1 MIKKQVSTA
10 NMKIDFCKTTGKF
23 LGFIDGKLITKSKSK
38 KRVERICRE
47 HSAGTEFVTGTT
59 NDSRFGI
66 NERFEFVGDLVTMV
80 ANKTS
85 ASAIITGEGG
95 LGKTYTVVKTLEA
108 NGMEDA
114 SNLMEAEDED
124 EIMERDDKQFTIV
137 KGFSTAKG
145 LYRILFEHRNS
156 FLVFDDCDS
165 VLKDPVAVNLLKGAL
180 DSYDKRIISWN
191 CESKGDDDLPRS
203 FQFNGGVIF
212 ISNLT
217 LATLNQALRSRSLCV
232 DLSMT
237 LEQKIERMGSLIE
250 MDGFMPGVSK
260 QFKKDAL
267 ALIDA
272 NKKIASEISL
282 RTLIKVAKIRAG
294 GAKNWMKLAE
304 YVLSN

>member
-1 MIKKQVSTA
+1 MINKKVSPA

-23 LGFIDGKLITKSKSK
+23 LGFLDGKLITKSKSRR
-38 KRVERICRE
+38 RVEYTLKRIGSE
-47 HSAGTEFVTGTT
+47 QSVTCET
-59 NDSRFGI
+59 SSSKFGI
-66 NERFEFVGDLVTMV
+66 NERFDFVGDLVTMV

-95 LGKTYTVVKTLEA
+95 LGKTYTVIKTLEA

-114 SNLMEAEDED
+114 SNLLEMEDED
-124 EIMERDDKQFTIV
+124 EIMERDDKMFTIV

-156 FLVFDDCDS
+156 FLVFDDCDN
-165 VLKDPVAVNLLKGAL
+165 VLKDPIALNLLKGAL

-237 LEQKIERMGSLIE
+237 LEQKIERMGTLVN
-250 MDGFMPGVSK
+250 MDTFMPEVSM

>member
-47 HSAGTEFVTGTT
+47 HSAGTDFVAEATK
-59 NDSRFGI
+59 DSRFGI

-203 FQFNGGVIF
+203 FQFHGGVIF

-237 LEQKIERMGSLIE
+237 LEQKIERMGSLIA
-250 MDGFMPGVSK
+250 MDGFMPEVSK

-272 NKKIASEISL
+272 NKNIASEISL

>member
-1 MIKKQVSTA
+1 MR
-10 NMKIDFCKTTGKF
+10 IDFCKSTGKF
-23 LGFIDGKLITKSKSK
+23 LGFLDGKLITKSKSK

-47 HSAGTEFVTGTT
+47 HSAGTDFVTGST

-66 NERFEFVGDLVTMV
+66 NERFDFVGDLVTMV
-80 ANKTS
+80 SNKTS
-85 ASAIITGEGG
+85 ASTIITGEGG
-95 LGKTYTVVKTLEA
+95 LGKTYTVIKTLEA
-108 NGMEDA
+108 NGLEDA
-114 SNLMEAEDED
+114 SNLMEAEDDE
-124 EIMERDDKQFTIV
+124 EIMERDDKQFTVV

-156 FLVFDDCDS
+156 MLVFDDCDN
-165 VLKDPVAVNLLKGAL
+165 VLKDPVALNLLKGAL
-180 DSYDKRIISWN
+180 DSYDRRIISWN
-191 CESKGDDDLPRS
+191 AEARGDDDLPRS

-237 LEQKIERMGSLIE
+237 LEQKIERMGSLIAME
-250 MDGFMPGVSK
+250 EFMPEISM

-267 ALIDA
+267 ALIDS

-294 GAKNWMKLAE
+294 GAKNWSKLAE

>member
-1 MIKKQVSTA
+1 MR
-10 NMKIDFCKTTGKF
+10 IDFCKTTGKF
-23 LGFIDGKLITKSKSK
+23 LGFLDGKLITKSKNK

-47 HSAGTEFVTGTT
+47 HSAGIAFVTGET
-59 NDSRFGI
+59 NDSKFGI
-66 NERFEFVGDLVTMV
+66 DERFNFVGDLVTMV
-80 ANKTS
+80 ANKIS

-108 NGMEDA
+108 CGMEDA
-114 SNLMEAEDED
+114 SNLLEMEDED
-124 EIMERDDKQFTIV
+124 EIMERDDKMFTIV

-156 FLVFDDCDS
+156 MLVFDDCDN
-165 VLKDPVAVNLLKGAL
+165 VLKDPVALNLLKGAL

-191 CESKGDDDLPRS
+191 CENKGDDDLPRS

-237 LEQKIERMGSLIE
+237 LEQKIERMETLVN
-250 MDGFMPGVSK
+250 MDTFMTNVPME
-260 QFKKDAL
+260 FKKDAL
-267 ALIDA
+267 ALIDK
-272 NKKIASEISL
+272 NKKNASEISL
-282 RTLIKVAKIRAG
+282 RTLIKVVKIRAG
-294 GAKNWMKLAE
+294 GAKNWMKLSE
-304 YVLSN
+304 YVLSH

>member
-1 MIKKQVSTA
+1 MINKQVSVA
-10 NMKIDFCKTTGKF
+10 NMKIDFCKSTGKF
-23 LGFIDGKLITKSKSK
+23 LGFINGKLITKSKSK

-47 HSAGTEFVTGTT
+47 HSAGTDFVTGST

-66 NERFEFVGDLVTMV
+66 NERFDFVGDLVTMV
-80 ANKTS
+80 SNKTS

-95 LGKTYTVVKTLEA
+95 LGKTYTVIKTLEA
-108 NGMEDA
+108 NGLEDA
-114 SNLMEAEDED
+114 SNLMEVEDDE

-145 LYRILFEHRNS
+145 LYRSLFEHRNS
-156 FLVFDDCDS
+156 MLVFDDCDN
-165 VLKDPVAVNLLKGAL
+165 VLKDPVALNLLKGAL

-232 DLSMT
+232 DLSMS
-237 LEQKIERMGSLIE
+237 LEQKIERMGSLIAMPE
-250 MDGFMPGVSK
+250 FMPEVSM

-294 GAKNWMKLAE
+294 GAKNWSKLAE

>member
-1 MIKKQVSTA
+1 
-10 NMKIDFCKTTGKF
+10 MKIDFCKTTGKF
-23 LGFIDGKLITKSKSK
+23 LGFINGKLITKSKSK

-47 HSAGTEFVTGTT
+47 HSAGTDFVTGTT

-114 SNLMEAEDED
+114 SNLMEMEDED
-124 EIMERDDKQFTIV
+124 EIMDRDDKQFTIV

-237 LEQKIERMGSLIE
+237 KSRSSSRRMHW
-250 MDGFMPGVSK
+250 P
-260 QFKKDAL
+260 
-267 ALIDA
+267 
-272 NKKIASEISL
+272 
-282 RTLIKVAKIRAG
+282 
-294 GAKNWMKLAE
+294 
-304 YVLSN
+304 

>member
-1 MIKKQVSTA
+1 
-10 NMKIDFCKTTGKF
+10 MKIDFCNATGKF
-23 LGFIDGKLITKSKSK
+23 LGFVEGKLITKSKNK

-47 HSAGTEFVTGTT
+47 HSAATKFVTGET

-66 NERFEFVGDLVTMV
+66 NERFDFVADLVRMV
-80 ANKTS
+80 TSKAS

-95 LGKTYTVVKTLEA
+95 LGKTYTVIKTLESCGLQDA
-108 NGMEDA
+108 TNLLEME
-114 SNLMEAEDED
+114 NEDEVL
-124 EIMERDDKQFTIV
+124 ERDDTMFTIV

-145 LYRILFEHRNS
+145 LYRILYEHRDS
-156 FLVFDDCDS
+156 MLIFDDCDN
-165 VLKDPVAVNLLKGAL
+165 VLKDPVALNLLKGAL

-191 CESKGDDDLPRS
+191 CESRGDDDLPRS

-237 LEQKIERMGSLIE
+237 LEQKIERMGTLIA
-250 MDGFMPGVSK
+250 MDTFMPTIAM

-267 ALIDA
+267 ALIDQ
-272 NKKIASEISL
+272 NRKVASEISL
-282 RTLIKVAKIRAG
+282 RTLIKVVKIRAG
-294 GAKNWMKLAE
+294 GAKNWSKLAE
-304 YVLSN
+304 YVLSH